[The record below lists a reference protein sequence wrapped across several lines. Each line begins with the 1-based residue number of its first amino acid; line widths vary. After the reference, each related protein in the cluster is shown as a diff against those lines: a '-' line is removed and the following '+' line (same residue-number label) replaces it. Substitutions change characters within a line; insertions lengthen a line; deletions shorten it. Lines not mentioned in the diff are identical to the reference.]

1 MGRGWGGR
9 WAVAAV
15 AIVVTSAGTTW
26 AQIPPQIITQPQ
38 SQAVVPGS
46 TVLFSAN
53 VSGTAP
59 LAYQWRKNGVNVS
72 AATASSY
79 TFNNITTNDEAIYS
93 LRVTNTYG
101 AATSSLAVLTV
112 VVAPKISQQPLGLK
126 TNVGANIMFTVI
138 VSGTPPLNY
147 QWRRNG
153 EDIPAATLNGY
164 SLGNVQVEDSGS
176 YSVFVS
182 NGAGGVNSSN
192 AVLSVGI
199 APAITAQPSGVTVL
213 QAQDATFS
221 VSATGTPLSWFWR
234 RNGTFIAGA
243 TNSGLTLTNVTT
255 ANAGTYTVVVSNF
268 LSSVTSAG
276 AVLAVNIPAS
286 ITAQPS
292 NVTVGE
298 GSNVTFSVV
307 VAGTAPLWYQWRQ
320 DGLGIAGATNSS
332 YAITNVQADQAG
344 DYTVVVSNT
353 WATVTSQ
360 VATLTVLRYP
370 PAILAQ
376 PQSQTVAEGSN

>member
-1 MGRGWGGR
+1 MLENRLVMKQSEDRPRLGRGWGGR

-199 APAITAQPSGVTVL
+199 APAITAQPSNQSVL
-213 QAQDATFS
+213 
-221 VSATGTPLSWFWR
+221 PR
-234 RNGTFIAGA
+234 
-243 TNSGLTLTNVTT
+243 
-255 ANAGTYTVVVSNF
+255 
-268 LSSVTSAG
+268 
-276 AVLAVNIPAS
+276 
-286 ITAQPS
+286 
-292 NVTVGE
+292 
-298 GSNVTFSVV
+298 
-307 VAGTAPLWYQWRQ
+307 
-320 DGLGIAGATNSS
+320 
-332 YAITNVQADQAG
+332 
-344 DYTVVVSNT
+344 
-353 WATVTSQ
+353 
-360 VATLTVLRYP
+360 
-370 PAILAQ
+370 
-376 PQSQTVAEGSN
+376 